1 MGGAPGGRRGA
12 AAGRA
17 GRGALL
23 WLILA
28 ALVVAA
34 GRGARGAGGVDC
46 AALAGRR
53 ACRRAKGDCF
63 FQRRRGCQRT
73 AANGADCMAI
83 TRKRLCRRAK
93 CRWMWAP
100 IEQDP
105 IPDPRPDPVP
115 DPLPE
120 PEPDPEPVP
129 PLFPDP
135 PAPRPTP
142 APTPL
147 PPPVP
152 DPWGDTPD
160 DPWDYDYVPSYEYTS
175 LEFTPPVSIRGT
187 KRGGRSV
194 APGRERVGRK
204 RRKTQRKRCEF

>member
-1 MGGAPGGRRGA
+1 V
-12 AAGRA
+12 
-17 GRGALL
+17 GRGGLL
-23 WLILA
+23 GLILA
-28 ALVVAA
+28 VLVAAA

-53 ACRRAKGDCF
+53 ACRRAKEDCF
-63 FQRRRGCQRT
+63 FQRRRGCRRT

-83 TRKRLCRRAK
+83 TRKKLCRRTK

-105 IPDPRPDPVP
+105 IPNPRPDPVP

-120 PEPDPEPVP
+120 PDPEPLPEPDPEPVP

-142 APTPL
+142 APSPWPPL
-147 PPPVP
+147 PTPVP

-160 DPWDYDYVPSYEYTS
+160 DPWDYDYVPYYEYTS
-175 LEFTPPVSIRGT
+175 LESSPVRGT
-187 KRGGRSV
+187 WGGGRSV
-194 APGRERVGRK
+194 APGRERVEQ
-204 RRKTQRKRCEF
+204 RRKTRTKRCEF